1 MNNIPAM
8 QDVMED
14 VVKDTDKG
22 MKSSPRK
29 SSPRKSSP
37 RKKKNMTVEI
47 QQYDETR
54 DEIEQRSPGSPSVD
68 VSTNFANALDALDD
82 IVATDEKRQ
91 EVEKSLAK
99 TQRELAESREMNR
112 VLAEQMKL
120 VQIEMKKFK
129 SGDNSISQKYDKMKT
144 KLTSLTGVLEDLT
157 MANQALLARNKEL
170 ERQIKQLTSQESGTE
185 SNAKFKSMV
194 GTLSKK
200 IEEIQEE
207 EAKTRAKNA
216 NLETELAA
224 LKGVLDVALKKTKQA
239 HEATKEARDEN
250 TLFARNERM
259 NIELSGLQ
267 QQLEESNSTKDRKI
281 KDLQKTNQELQAK
294 VAASVDELEMV
305 KKALATQGDL
315 QMKNVLEELTA
326 TKSEHERVLSQVK
339 EDAQKRVEEAE
350 KVAKNGLVQLA
361 ELQVQR
367 DNAFQFVREEL
378 TGPME
383 AEKVDFVKSHAAEM
397 ESLREA
403 VKAFD
408 AERKQIHEAKQQEI
422 KKVRDESLVILR
434 NALEDARK
442 NTTKRVE
449 LTKKDYEGRIETLR
463 AEKEELQQSSALL
476 KDAIDLREAT
486 LKEKVASLEA
496 ENSNLNEEIDSS
508 TKKLSETEVAMEA
521 MKKEQDALNE
531 EKEVLEKKCES
542 LQETV
547 ESTQQELTSAKET
560 ILTLQEEMKALNER
574 VTQYAT
580 KYQSTQDSAETQ
592 KLQSVEEAVES
603 LAKTTAE
610 LFSSEKT
617 LKEQNAELSE
627 EVTKLGSDYADAD
640 KEIQELKAKIER
652 YEDPAKM
659 EEHMQQKADR
669 LTEEIREL
677 RESFDQQGESYA
689 QQKAE
694 DDAKIMELQSEL
706 SKAKEAA
713 SKAEEAAANE
723 TEGNDDTSVDSE
735 QLDLDSNV
743 DSKYNKLVQKNNE
756 LKNQISVLQKEQ
768 LSEND
773 KALQEIASLQANIK
787 SEVSNQ
793 ALQATIDELK
803 QSNIDLQRKN
813 ESLTAEL
820 SKSQNRPLGE
830 LVQEYQRQQQDEEDD
845 DASLELNAFPT
856 SKPEESQGCVGI
868 AHPGAQNC
876 VGLTPLGARVFTSMA
891 SLATFGTGSGPNGV
905 SVTNDVNELQ
915 EKLDVLQMKN
925 EALEETIIVL
935 KASEKANN
943 SDTLTKMA
951 EILEQKKQMII
962 ASTQIVELN
971 AVNAELETEIVDLKQ
986 KLEDQT
992 QSKETLE
999 SIADLTSKLE
1009 SSEKTNAELLSEN
1022 TKLQSGNPGDED
1034 LQATLELCQ
1043 RNLAEEKETNKE
1055 MKDLLGLIESENKDM
1070 KADLELSQLDLQRH
1084 KNKTE
1089 VYQKLIAKLNKVNEG
1104 KGEDALPINLIQDL
1118 EKLELQKAELSL
1130 SVSTLQKKL
1139 EEMTEDRDAA
1149 RGEVGMLSSKIR
1161 ELQSVNA
1168 ASEKILNDLK
1178 ATTKDKMRQ
1187 LQVFISNLEKSNKE
1201 KASELA
1207 QLRKLVKK

>member
-37 RKKKNMTVEI
+37 RKSSPRKMKNMTVEI
-47 QQYDETR
+47 QQYDEAR
-54 DEIEQRSPGSPSVD
+54 DEIDQRSPRSPSVD
-68 VSTNFANALDALDD
+68 VSANFANALDALDD

-91 EVEKSLAK
+91 EVQKSLAK

-120 VQIEMKKFK
+120 VQIEMNKFK
-129 SGDNSISQKYDKMKT
+129 SGDNGISQKYDKMKT
-144 KLTSLTGVLEDLT
+144 RLTSLTSVLEDLT

-170 ERQIKQLTSQESGTE
+170 ERQIKHLKSQESGTE

-315 QMKNVLEELTA
+315 QMKNVLEELTS
-326 TKSEHERVLSQVK
+326 TKSEHKRVLSQVK

-350 KVAKNGLVQLA
+350 KVAKNSLVQLA

-403 VKAFD
+403 VNTFD

-422 KKVRDESLVILR
+422 KKVRDESLIILR

-449 LTKKDYEGRIETLR
+449 LTKKDYEGRIEKLR

-476 KDAIDLREAT
+476 KDAIDLREAS
-486 LKEKVASLEA
+486 LKEKVMSLET

-547 ESTQQELTSAKET
+547 ESTQQELSSAKET
-560 ILTLQEEMKALNER
+560 ILTHQEEMKAINER
-574 VTQYAT
+574 VAQ
-580 KYQSTQDSAETQ
+580 YQSAQDFAETQ
-592 KLQSVEEAVES
+592 KLQTVE
-603 LAKTTAE
+603 
-610 LFSSEKT
+610 
-617 LKEQNAELSE
+617 
-627 EVTKLGSDYADAD
+627 
-640 KEIQELKAKIER
+640 EIQELKAKIER

-659 EEHMQQKADR
+659 EEHMQQEADR

-694 DDAKIMELQSEL
+694 DDAKIMELQAEL

-713 SKAEEAAANE
+713 SNAEEAAANE
-723 TEGNDDTSVDSE
+723 TQGNDDTSVDSE
-735 QLDLDSNV
+735 QLHLDSNV
-743 DSKYNKLVQKNNE
+743 DSKYNKLVQKNNK
-756 LKNQISVLQKEQ
+756 LKNQISALQKEQ

-813 ESLTAEL
+813 ESLATEL

-891 SLATFGTGSGPNGV
+891 SLATQVNSTFGTDNGPNGV

-925 EALEETIIVL
+925 EALEETIVVL
-935 KASEKANN
+935 KSSEKANN

-1009 SSEKTNAELLSEN
+1009 SYEKTNAEP
-1022 TKLQSGNPGDED
+1022 GNED

-1070 KADLELSQLDLQRH
+1070 KADLELNQLDLQRH
-1084 KNKTE
+1084 KNKTD

-1104 KGEDALPINLIQDL
+1104 KGEDALPINLIHDL